1 MFMSELTIQFGQ
13 LVRKYRKEK
22 NMSQEQLA
30 LLCNIDRSYLG
41 RIERGEVNPTLEKIY
56 ECPSYWLKG
65 LELHEQ
71 ERIANKEYEQRL
83 VARKEAES
91 VLQTVSDADES

>member
-13 LVRKYRKEK
+13 LVRKHRKEK

-30 LLCNIDRSYLG
+30 LICDMDRSYLG

-56 ECPSYWLKG
+56 ELASSLTISVY
-65 LELHEQ
+65 ELLPKS
-71 ERIANKEYEQRL
+71 N
-83 VARKEAES
+83 
-91 VLQTVSDADES
+91 

>member
-30 LLCNIDRSYLG
+30 LLCNMDRSYLG
-41 RIERGEVNPTLEKIY
+41 RIERGEVNPTLEKLY
-56 ECPSYWLKG
+56 EL
-65 LELHEQ
+65 
-71 ERIANKEYEQRL
+71 ANSLDVNVKDLLPE
-83 VARKEAES
+83 
-91 VLQTVSDADES
+91 

>member
-30 LLCNIDRSYLG
+30 LLCNMDRSYLG
-41 RIERGEVNPTLEKIY
+41 RIERGEVNLTLEKIY
-56 ECPSYWLKG
+56 DLARNLK
-65 LELHEQ
+65 
-71 ERIANKEYEQRL
+71 
-83 VARKEAES
+83 
-91 VLQTVSDADES
+91 VLPTQLLP

>member
-30 LLCNIDRSYLG
+30 LLCNIDLSYLV

-56 ECPSYWLKG
+56 ELSKSLCIDIKDLLS
-65 LELHEQ
+65 E
-71 ERIANKEYEQRL
+71 
-83 VARKEAES
+83 
-91 VLQTVSDADES
+91 

>member
-30 LLCNIDRSYLG
+30 LLCNMDRSYLG
-41 RIERGEVNPTLEKIY
+41 RIERGEVNPTLEKIFQLAG
-56 ECPSYWLKG
+56 SLK
-65 LELHEQ
+65 
-71 ERIANKEYEQRL
+71 IP
-83 VARKEAES
+83 ARS
-91 VLQTVSDADES
+91 LIP

>member
-13 LVRKYRKEK
+13 LVLKYRKEK

-56 ECPSYWLKG
+56 E
-65 LELHEQ
+65 
-71 ERIANKEYEQRL
+71 IAKAL
-83 VARKEAES
+83 AIPAK
-91 VLQTVSDADES
+91 LLLP

>member
-30 LLCNIDRSYLG
+30 LLCNMDRSYLG
-41 RIERGEVNPTLEKIY
+41 RIERGEVNLTLEKIY
-56 ECPSYWLKG
+56 ELSNALQIKAS
-65 LELHEQ
+65 ELMP
-71 ERIANKEYEQRL
+71 
-83 VARKEAES
+83 
-91 VLQTVSDADES
+91 

>member
-22 NMSQEQLA
+22 SMSQEQLA
-30 LLCNIDRSYLG
+30 LLCNMDRSYLG

-56 ECPSYWLKG
+56 ELANTLTISPSML
-65 LELHEQ
+65 LP
-71 ERIANKEYEQRL
+71 II
-83 VARKEAES
+83 
-91 VLQTVSDADES
+91 

>member
-13 LVRKYRKEK
+13 LVRKHRKER

-30 LLCNIDRSYLG
+30 LLCNMDRSYLG

-56 ECPSYWLKG
+56 ELAIALRMHLSNFYLK
-65 LELHEQ
+65 LF
-71 ERIANKEYEQRL
+71 R
-83 VARKEAES
+83 
-91 VLQTVSDADES
+91 

>member
-13 LVRKYRKEK
+13 LVRKYRKER

-30 LLCNIDRSYLG
+30 LLCNMDRSYLG

-56 ECPSYWLKG
+56 ELALK
-65 LELHEQ
+65 LSIEPVNL
-71 ERIANKEYEQRL
+71 L
-83 VARKEAES
+83 P
-91 VLQTVSDADES
+91 

>member
-30 LLCNIDRSYLG
+30 LLCNMDRSYLG

-56 ECPSYWLKG
+56 ELASALETFPSKL
-65 LELHEQ
+65 LP
-71 ERIANKEYEQRL
+71 
-83 VARKEAES
+83 
-91 VLQTVSDADES
+91 

>member
-13 LVRKYRKEK
+13 LVRKYRKER

-41 RIERGEVNPTLEKIY
+41 RIERGEVNLTLEKIY
-56 ECPSYWLKG
+56 ELANALETLPSKL
-65 LELHEQ
+65 LP
-71 ERIANKEYEQRL
+71 
-83 VARKEAES
+83 
-91 VLQTVSDADES
+91 

>member
-13 LVRKYRKEK
+13 LVRKYRKGK

-30 LLCNIDRSYLG
+30 LFCNMDRSYLR

-56 ECPSYWLKG
+56 ELAKALDVTAKDLLPY
-65 LELHEQ
+65 Q
-71 ERIANKEYEQRL
+71 I
-83 VARKEAES
+83 
-91 VLQTVSDADES
+91 

>member
-13 LVRKYRKEK
+13 LVRKYRKER

-30 LLCNIDRSYLG
+30 LLCNMDRSYLG

-56 ECPSYWLKG
+56 DIAKK
-65 LELHEQ
+65 LEISACDL
-71 ERIANKEYEQRL
+71 L
-83 VARKEAES
+83 P
-91 VLQTVSDADES
+91 

>member
-13 LVRKYRKEK
+13 LVRKYRKER

-30 LLCNIDRSYLG
+30 LLCNMDRSYLG

-56 ECPSYWLKG
+56 ELAKF
-65 LELHEQ
+65 LEISPKALLP
-71 ERIANKEYEQRL
+71 N
-83 VARKEAES
+83 
-91 VLQTVSDADES
+91 

>member
-1 MFMSELTIQFGQ
+1 MFMSELTIKFGQ

-41 RIERGEVNPTLEKIY
+41 RIERGEVNLTLEKIY
-56 ECPSYWLKG
+56 EVAKVLKVNVC
-65 LELHEQ
+65 EL
-71 ERIANKEYEQRL
+71 L
-83 VARKEAES
+83 P
-91 VLQTVSDADES
+91 

>member
-13 LVRKYRKEK
+13 LVRKYRKER

-30 LLCNIDRSYLG
+30 LLCNMDRSYLG

-56 ECPSYWLKG
+56 ELAKALDVTAKDLLPHQIL
-65 LELHEQ
+65 
-71 ERIANKEYEQRL
+71 
-83 VARKEAES
+83 
-91 VLQTVSDADES
+91 

>member
-13 LVRKYRKEK
+13 LVRKYRKER

-30 LLCNIDRSYLG
+30 LLCNMDRSYLG

-56 ECPSYWLKG
+56 ELASSLKV
-65 LELHEQ
+65 LPKELLP
-71 ERIANKEYEQRL
+71 N
-83 VARKEAES
+83 
-91 VLQTVSDADES
+91 

>member
-13 LVRKYRKEK
+13 LVRKYRKER

-30 LLCNIDRSYLG
+30 LLCNMDRSYLG

-56 ECPSYWLKG
+56 EISEA
-65 LELHEQ
+65 LELPV
-71 ERIANKEYEQRL
+71 ITL
-83 VARKEAES
+83 
-91 VLQTVSDADES
+91 LP

>member
-13 LVRKYRKEK
+13 LVRKYRKER

-30 LLCNIDRSYLG
+30 LLCNMDRSYLG

-56 ECPSYWLKG
+56 ELSTILEILPKELLPKLK
-65 LELHEQ
+65 
-71 ERIANKEYEQRL
+71 
-83 VARKEAES
+83 
-91 VLQTVSDADES
+91 

>member
-13 LVRKYRKEK
+13 LVRKYRKEG

-30 LLCNIDRSYLG
+30 LLCNMDRSYLG

-56 ECPSYWLKG
+56 DIAKK
-65 LELHEQ
+65 LEISACDL
-71 ERIANKEYEQRL
+71 L
-83 VARKEAES
+83 P
-91 VLQTVSDADES
+91 